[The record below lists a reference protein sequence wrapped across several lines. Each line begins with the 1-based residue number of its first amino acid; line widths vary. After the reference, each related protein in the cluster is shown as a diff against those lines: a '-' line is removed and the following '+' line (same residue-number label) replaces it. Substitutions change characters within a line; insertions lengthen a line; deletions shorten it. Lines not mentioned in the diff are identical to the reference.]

1 MIACIIDYCVREGRE
16 QQHLAALVP
25 LLDKVRKVPGFI
37 SKSSFES
44 PARDGGWFTVSYWES
59 RAALQAWTADPDHRR
74 AMALG
79 KQEIFSSF
87 RIMIA
92 EVERDYSWRIGEP

>member
-1 MIACIIDYCVREGRE
+1 MIACIIDYYVREGRE
-16 QQHLAALVP
+16 EQHLSALAP
-25 LLDKVRKVPGFI
+25 LLDKVKKVPGFI

-59 RAALQAWTADPDHRR
+59 PAALQAWTADPDHRR

-87 RIMIA
+87 RILIA
-92 EVERDYSWRIGEP
+92 DVERDYSWRVGEP